1 MLCFLMILS
10 LLFPNKTIVLCFLSL
25 FVIALKNNLTNSL
38 PKDINSLTEVPIV
51 VANEE
56 MTPFNTDKTSNIW
69 ST

>member
-1 MLCFLMILS
+1 M
-10 LLFPNKTIVLCFLSL
+10 
-25 FVIALKNNLTNSL
+25 IALKNNLTNSL
-38 PKDINSLTEVPIV
+38 PKDINSLTEVPTA